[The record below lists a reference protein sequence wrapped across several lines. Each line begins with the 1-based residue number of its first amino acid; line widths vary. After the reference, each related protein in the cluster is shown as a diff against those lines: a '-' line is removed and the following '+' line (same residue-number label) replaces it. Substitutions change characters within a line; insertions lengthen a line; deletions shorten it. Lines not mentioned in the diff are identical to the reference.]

1 MTLPLRSL
9 TSKSLSCADSFNAM
23 MPVAEGQQFL
33 ANLTEKAAYHL
44 KYDWSW
50 FSRPEQQL
58 PVVVPPFVTWLI
70 LAGRGWGKTRT
81 GAETVREWVKTNK
94 YVNLIGATLDDAR
107 DIMIEGE
114 SGILAICPR
123 DERPRYVGRKLLW
136 PNGAKSL
143 IFTADE
149 PDRLRGKQ
157 HMKFWADELC
167 AWRYA
172 ESWDQANLGLRI
184 GTSPQCVVTTTP
196 KPTKELKALVV
207 DPTTYVTKG
216 FTDDNYHNLSPVFI
230 NKIISKYRGT
240 RLGRQE
246 LDAEILDDNP
256 GALWKRKQIDD
267 LRVKA
272 HPDLKRIVIAI
283 DPAATS
289 NPDSDET
296 GIVAAGLGVDNHGY
310 ILDDLTLRGT
320 PEEWAQCAVTNYHRL
335 RADRIIGETNN
346 GGEMVETVIRM
357 KDRNVPFTAVHAS
370 RGKIT
375 RAEPISALYEQ
386 GKVHHVGYFPQL
398 EDQMCDYDPKTA
410 KYSPD
415 RMDALVWALTELM
428 AEISVGDTAIEVLR
442 ILAERRALEQQRR

>member
-1 MTLPLRSL
+1 MRAPRDRNLYLESL
-9 TSKSLSCADSFNAM
+9 TPEEIL
-23 MPVAEGQQFL
+23 
-33 ANLTEKAAYHL
+33 NLGF
-44 KYDWSW
+44 DWREW
-50 FSRPEQQL
+50 LSRPDQL
-58 PVVVPPFVTWLI
+58 PPATNPPWVTWLI

-81 GAETVREWVKTNK
+81 GAETVREWIKK
-94 YVNLIGATLDDAR
+94 YEYVNLIGATADDAR

-114 SGILAICPR
+114 SGILRICPR
-123 DERPRYVGRKLLW
+123 DERPIYKKSDRQLIW

-149 PDRLRGKQ
+149 PERLRGKQ

-172 ESWDQANLGLRI
+172 ESWDQASFGLRL
-184 GTSPQCVVTTTP
+184 GDCPQAVVTTTP
-196 KPTKELKALVV
+196 KPTKELKALIA
-207 DPTTYVTKG
+207 DPTTYITKG
-216 FTDDNYHNLSPVFI
+216 KTDDNFHNLAPTFV
-230 NKIISKYRGT
+230 NKIVSKYRGT

-256 GALWKRKQIDD
+256 GALWKRVWIDE
-267 LRVKA
+267 LRVQV
-272 HPDLKRIVIAI
+272 PVTLKRIVVAI

-296 GIVAAGLGVDNHGY
+296 GIVVAGLGIDNHGY
-310 ILDDLTLRGT
+310 VLEDLTLKGR
-320 PEEWAQCAVTNYHRL
+320 PEEWASCAINAYIRHS
-335 RADRIIGETNN
+335 ADRIIGETNN
-346 GGEMVETVIRM
+346 GGEMIETVLRM
-357 KDRNVPFTAVHAS
+357 IDKNVSYKAVHAS

-386 GKVHHVGYFPQL
+386 KKVHHVGYHGQL

-428 AEISVGDTAIEVLR
+428 AEVEVGST
-442 ILAERRALEQQRR
+442 ALEVMAIKAKLLLEQHNPQRR